1 MAMAMVPPI
10 HPRRYMQRPQKAIT
24 QRKAR
29 KSRKRFIPI
38 IADIFEAQVESDD
51 PPATDQV

>member
-1 MAMAMVPPI
+1 
-10 HPRRYMQRPQKAIT
+10 MQRPQKAIT